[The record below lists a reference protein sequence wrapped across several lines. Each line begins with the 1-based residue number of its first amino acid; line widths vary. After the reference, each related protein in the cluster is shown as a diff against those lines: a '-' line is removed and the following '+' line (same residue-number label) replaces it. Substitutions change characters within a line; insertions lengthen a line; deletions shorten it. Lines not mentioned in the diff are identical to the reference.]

1 MDSQVRELVRIFAPL
16 FCSLM
21 VRMLG
26 WLLAPV
32 ALVLLV
38 SWLVSGMQTSAL
50 RGLVDALW
58 APVASVGSLIAIL
71 ACIAWIR
78 LTVGTIRRLR
88 LSGITLSEF
97 AEWPSQEKMRWMRDR
112 GAQSAPRN

>member
-1 MDSQVRELVRIFAPL
+1 MSSQVRKLARIFVPL

-26 WLLAPV
+26 WLLVPV

-38 SWLVSGMQTSAL
+38 SWLASGMQASVL
-50 RGLVDALW
+50 RGLVDSLW
-58 APVASVGSLIAIL
+58 APVASAGTLIAIL
-71 ACIAWIR
+71 ACIAWVR
-78 LTVGTIRRLR
+78 LMVRTIRRLR

-97 AEWPSQEKMRWMRDR
+97 AEWPSQERMRWMRDR
-112 GAQSAPRN
+112 GAESSPRN